1 MNTFREYGKTGLFR
15 FDTGWIY
22 EEFLRELQGRKGIE
36 VYKEM
41 SENDDIIGAI
51 LFATEMLMR
60 QSKWSIQEAGTE
72 QVDLDAAEF
81 VRTCMDDMEETWSDF
96 ISEVL
101 SFLTYGW
108 SYHEIVYKRRMGRSK
123 NPETNSKYTD
133 GLIGWRKLPIR
144 SQDTLWE
151 WKYDEKDNLIGLVQ
165 CAPPLY
171 EQVFIPIE
179 KALHFKTKSRKGNP
193 EGRSVLRNCYRNW
206 YFKRRI
212 QEIEGI
218 GIERDLAGF
227 PTLTAPEGMNIWDTD
242 DPDMNIQEIEGI
254 GIERDLAGLP
264 VLEAPEG
271 VDIWSDEYAAE
282 LAKAERIVR
291 SVRRDEREG
300 IVLGNG
306 WKFSLTSTGGRRQFD
321 TNQII
326 ERYDTRMA
334 MTVLADFVL
343 LGHQAVGSFALSS
356 DKTELFGVALG
367 AFLDLICEVFNN
379 QAIPRL
385 IDINGEHFA
394 GITDYPILTHGD
406 IETQDLSQLGEFV
419 SKMVG
424 IGAITPDE
432 SMEDYLRLAADLPE
446 RDPETA
452 YMGNQKPPEQPQDG
466 GAGDGKEQQGN
477 EPEAPPVDP
486 QEGADGEE
494 KPPDGEDEE

>member
-72 QVDLDAAEF
+72 QADLDAAEF
-81 VRTCMDDMEETWSDF
+81 VRSCMDDMEETWSDF

-165 CAPPLY
+165 CAPPRY

-218 GIERDLAGF
+218 GIERDLAG
-227 PTLTAPEGMNIWDTD
+227 
-242 DPDMNIQEIEGI
+242 
-254 GIERDLAGLP
+254 LP

-271 VDIWSDEYAAE
+271 VDIWSDEYKEE

-306 WKFSLTSTGGRRQFD
+306 WKFTLTSTGGRRQFD

-466 GAGDGKEQQGN
+466 GAWDGKEQQGN
-477 EPEAPPVDP
+477 EPESPPVAP

>member
-72 QVDLDAAEF
+72 QADLDAAEF

-206 YFKRRI
+206 YFKRR
-212 QEIEGI
+212 
-218 GIERDLAGF
+218 
-227 PTLTAPEGMNIWDTD
+227 
-242 DPDMNIQEIEGI
+242 IQEIEGI

-406 IETQDLSQLGEFV
+406 IETQDLGQLGEFV

-452 YMGNQKPPEQPQDG
+452 YMGNQKPPEQAEVIAVGPG

>member
-1 MNTFREYGKTGLFR
+1 MDRFREYGKTGLFR
-15 FDTGWIY
+15 FNTGWIY

-41 SENDDIIGAI
+41 SENDDVIGAI

-60 QSKWSIQEAGTE
+60 QSEWSIQEAGTE
-72 QVDLDAAEF
+72 QVDMDAAEF
-81 VRTCMDDMEETWSDF
+81 VRSCMDDMEETWSDF

-108 SYHEIVYKRRMGRSK
+108 SYHEIVYKRRMCNTR
-123 NPETNSKYTD
+123 NPETRSKYTD

-165 CAPPLY
+165 CAPPMY

-193 EGRSVLRNCYRNW
+193 EGRSILRNSYRNW
-206 YFKRRI
+206 YFKRR
-212 QEIEGI
+212 
-218 GIERDLAGF
+218 
-227 PTLTAPEGMNIWDTD
+227 
-242 DPDMNIQEIEGI
+242 IQEIEGI

-271 VDIWSDEYAAE
+271 VDIWSDEYREE
-282 LAKAERIVR
+282 LAKAEKIVR

-306 WKFSLTSTGGRRQFD
+306 WKFTLTSTGGRRQFD

-343 LGHQAVGSFALSS
+343 LGHQKVGSFALSS
-356 DKTELFGVALG
+356 DKTELFSVAMG

-385 IDINGEHFA
+385 IDINGDHFK
-394 GITDYPILTHGD
+394 GITDYPQLVHGD
-406 IETQDLSQLGEFV
+406 IETQDLGQLGEFV
-419 SKMVG
+419 AKMVG

-432 SMEDYLRLAADLPE
+432 EMEDYLRMTANLPE
-446 RDPETA
+446 RDFDTD
-452 YMGNQKPPEQPQDG
+452 YGTTRKPPEPPQGEENTEGGEQEGKVPKQPRTA
-466 GAGDGKEQQGN
+466 AGEGEDGKDG
-477 EPEAPPVDP
+477 
-486 QEGADGEE
+486 DGEE
-494 KPPDGEDEE
+494 PDPEE

>member
-1 MNTFREYGKTGLFR
+1 MGKFKEYGQTGLFR
-15 FDTGWIY
+15 FNTGWIY
-22 EEFLRELQGRKGIE
+22 EEFLSELQGRRGIE

-41 SENDDIIGAI
+41 AENDDVIGAI

-60 QSKWSIQEAGTE
+60 QCKWSIQNAGNTQE
-72 QVDLDAAEF
+72 DLAAAEF
-81 VRTCMDDMEETWSDF
+81 VRSCMNDMEETWSDF

-108 SYHEIVYKRRMGRSK
+108 SYHEIVYKRRMGNTQ
-123 NPETNSKYTD
+123 NPETRSKYSD

-151 WKYDEKDNLIGLVQ
+151 WKYDERDNLIGLVQ
-165 CAPPLY
+165 CAPPQY
-171 EQVFIPIE
+171 EQVFIPLE

-193 EGRSVLRNCYRNW
+193 EGRSILRNSYRNW

-218 GIERDLAGF
+218 GIERDLAG
-227 PTLTAPEGMNIWDTD
+227 
-242 DPDMNIQEIEGI
+242 
-254 GIERDLAGLP
+254 LP
-264 VLEAPEG
+264 VLVAPEG
-271 VDIWSDEYAAE
+271 VDIWSDEYREE
-282 LAKAERIVR
+282 LAKAENIVR

-300 IVLGNG
+300 IVLSNG
-306 WKFSLTSTGGRRQFD
+306 WQFTLTSTGGRRQFD

-356 DKTELFGVALG
+356 DKTELFSVALG
-367 AFLDLICEVFNN
+367 AFLDLICETFNN

-385 IDINGEHFA
+385 ININGKCFA
-394 GITDYPILTHGD
+394 GITDYPILVHGD
-406 IETQDLSQLGEFV
+406 IETQDLAQLGEFV

-432 SMEDYLRLAADLPE
+432 NMEDYLRLAANLPE
-446 RDPETA
+446 RDTSTA
-452 YMGNQKPPEQPQDG
+452 YMGSQKPDES
-466 GAGDGKEQQGN
+466 E
-477 EPEAPPVDP
+477 V
-486 QEGADGEE
+486 GEE
-494 KPPDGEDEE
+494 

>member
-72 QVDLDAAEF
+72 QADLDAAEF

-218 GIERDLAGF
+218 GIERDLAG
-227 PTLTAPEGMNIWDTD
+227 
-242 DPDMNIQEIEGI
+242 
-254 GIERDLAGLP
+254 LP

-306 WKFSLTSTGGRRQFD
+306 WKFTLTSTGGRRQFD

-343 LGHQAVGSFALSS
+343 LGHQKVGSFALSS
-356 DKTELFGVALG
+356 DKTELFSVAMG

-385 IDINGEHFA
+385 IDINGDHFK
-394 GITDYPILTHGD
+394 GITDYPQLVHGD
-406 IETQDLSQLGEFV
+406 IETQDLGQLGEFV
-419 SKMVG
+419 AKMVG

-432 SMEDYLRLAADLPE
+432 EMEDYLRMTANLPE
-446 RDPETA
+446 RDFDTD
-452 YMGNQKPPEQPQDG
+452 YGTTRKPPEPPQGEENTEGGEQEGKVPKQPRTA
-466 GAGDGKEQQGN
+466 AGEGEDGKDG
-477 EPEAPPVDP
+477 
-486 QEGADGEE
+486 DGEE
-494 KPPDGEDEE
+494 PDPEE

>member
-1 MNTFREYGKTGLFR
+1 MNKFQEYGKTGLYR
-15 FDTGWIY
+15 YNTGWIY
-22 EEFLRELQGRKGIE
+22 EEFLPELRGRKGIE
-36 VYKEM
+36 AYKEM
-41 SENDDIIGAI
+41 SENDDVIGAI

-60 QSKWSIQEAGTE
+60 QAEWSIQEAGPS

-81 VRTCMDDMEETWSDF
+81 VQSCMDDMEETWSDF

-108 SYHEIVYKRRMGRSK
+108 SYHEIVYKRRMGNTN
-123 NPETNSKYTD
+123 NPETKSKYSD

-151 WKYDEKDNLIGLVQ
+151 WKYDEKDNLIGMIQ
-165 CAPPLY
+165 CAPPTY
-171 EQVFIPIE
+171 DQVFIPIE
-179 KALHFKTKSRKGNP
+179 KALHFRTKSRKGNP
-193 EGRSVLRNCYRNW
+193 EGRSILRNSYRNW
-206 YFKRRI
+206 YFKRR
-212 QEIEGI
+212 
-218 GIERDLAGF
+218 
-227 PTLTAPEGMNIWDTD
+227 
-242 DPDMNIQEIEGI
+242 IQEIEGI

-271 VDIWSDEYAAE
+271 VDIWSDEYADE
-282 LAKAERIVR
+282 LRKAESIVR

-306 WKFSLTSTGGRRQFD
+306 WKFTLTSTGGRRQFD

-343 LGHQAVGSFALSS
+343 LGHQTVGSFALSS
-356 DKTELFGVALG
+356 NKTELFGVAMG

-385 IDINGEHFA
+385 IDINGDRFK
-394 GITDYPILTHGD
+394 GITDYPSLVHGD
-406 IETQDLSQLGEFV
+406 IETQDLTQLGEFV
-419 SKMVG
+419 AKMVG

-432 SMEDYLRLAADLPE
+432 SMEDFLRMAADLPE
-446 RDPETA
+446 RDFDA
-452 YMGNQKPPEQPQDG
+452 DYGNTRRKPPESPQD
-466 GAGDGKEQQGN
+466 
-477 EPEAPPVDP
+477 
-486 QEGADGEE
+486 EE
-494 KPPDGEDEE
+494 EEEDEEESGKEPKQPQTAAGKPTEGNPKAGADDGTEE

>member
-72 QVDLDAAEF
+72 QADLDAAEF

-218 GIERDLAGF
+218 GIERDLAG
-227 PTLTAPEGMNIWDTD
+227 
-242 DPDMNIQEIEGI
+242 
-254 GIERDLAGLP
+254 LP

-306 WKFSLTSTGGRRQFD
+306 WKFTLTSTGGRRQFD

-452 YMGNQKPPEQPQDG
+452 YMGSQKPPEQPQDG

>member
-1 MNTFREYGKTGLFR
+1 MDKFREYGKTGLFR
-15 FDTGWIY
+15 FNTGWIY

-72 QVDLDAAEF
+72 QADLDAAEF

-218 GIERDLAGF
+218 GIERDLAG
-227 PTLTAPEGMNIWDTD
+227 
-242 DPDMNIQEIEGI
+242 
-254 GIERDLAGLP
+254 LP

-379 QAIPRL
+379 QAIPWL

-406 IETQDLSQLGEFV
+406 IETQDLGQLGEFV

>member
-72 QVDLDAAEF
+72 QADLDAAEF

-218 GIERDLAGF
+218 GIERDLAG
-227 PTLTAPEGMNIWDTD
+227 
-242 DPDMNIQEIEGI
+242 
-254 GIERDLAGLP
+254 LP
-264 VLEAPEG
+264 VLEAPED

-406 IETQDLSQLGEFV
+406 IETQDLGQLGEFV

>member
-60 QSKWSIQEAGTE
+60 QSDWSIQEAGTE

-206 YFKRRI
+206 YFKRR
-212 QEIEGI
+212 
-218 GIERDLAGF
+218 
-227 PTLTAPEGMNIWDTD
+227 
-242 DPDMNIQEIEGI
+242 IQEIEGI

>member
-1 MNTFREYGKTGLFR
+1 MDKFREYGKTGLFR
-15 FDTGWIY
+15 FNTGWIY
-22 EEFLRELQGRKGIE
+22 EEFLKELQGRKGVE

-41 SENDDIIGAI
+41 AENDDVIGAI

-60 QSKWSIQEAGTE
+60 QSDWSIQEAGTT
-72 QVDLDAAEF
+72 QQDLDAAEF

-101 SFLTYGW
+101 SFLPYGW
-108 SYHEIVYKRRMGRSK
+108 SYHEIVYKRRMGNTR
-123 NPETNSKYTD
+123 NPETRSKYDD

-151 WKYDEKDNLIGLVQ
+151 WKYDERDNLIGLIQ
-165 CAPPLY
+165 CAPPMY
-171 EQVFIPIE
+171 EQVFIPLE

-193 EGRSVLRNCYRNW
+193 EGRSILRNSYRDW
-206 YFKRRI
+206 YFKRR
-212 QEIEGI
+212 
-218 GIERDLAGF
+218 
-227 PTLTAPEGMNIWDTD
+227 
-242 DPDMNIQEIEGI
+242 IQEIEGI

-271 VDIWSDEYAAE
+271 VDIWSDEYSAE
-282 LAKAERIVR
+282 LAKAESIVR

-306 WKFSLTSTGGRRQFD
+306 WKFTLTSTGGRRQFD

-343 LGHQAVGSFALSS
+343 LGHQNVGSFALSS

-367 AFLDLICEVFNN
+367 AFLDLICEVFNK

-394 GITDYPILTHGD
+394 GITDYPTLIHGD
-406 IETQDLSQLGEFV
+406 IETQDLSQLGQFV
-419 SKMVG
+419 SQMVG
-424 IGAITPDE
+424 IGAITPDG
-432 SMEDYLRLAADLPE
+432 SMEAYLRMAASLPE
-446 RDPETA
+446 TDPETTYA
-452 YMGNQKPPEQPQDG
+452 ATEKPTEPQDG
-466 GAGDGKEQQGN
+466 QEGEGQGKDPKKPEPAAGDGEKDGDGGL
-477 EPEAPPVDP
+477 EPE
-486 QEGADGEE
+486 GGE
-494 KPPDGEDEE
+494 

>member
-1 MNTFREYGKTGLFR
+1 MNTFKEYGRTGLFR
-15 FDTGWIY
+15 FNTGWIY
-22 EEFLRELQGRKGIE
+22 EEFLNELRGRKGIE

-41 SENDDIIGAI
+41 SENDDVIGAI

-60 QSKWSIQEAGTE
+60 QSEWSIQEASPS
-72 QVDLDAAEF
+72 QIDLDAAEF
-81 VRTCMDDMEETWSDF
+81 VRSCMDDMEETWSDF

-108 SYHEIVYKRRMGRSK
+108 SYHEIVYKRRMGNTK
-123 NPETNSKYTD
+123 NPETKSKYTD

-151 WKYDEKDNLIGLVQ
+151 WKYDDKDNLIGMVQ
-165 CAPPLY
+165 SAPPTY
-171 EQVFIPIE
+171 EQIFIPIE

-193 EGRSVLRNCYRNW
+193 EGRSILRNSYRNW
-206 YFKRRI
+206 YFKRR
-212 QEIEGI
+212 
-218 GIERDLAGF
+218 
-227 PTLTAPEGMNIWDTD
+227 
-242 DPDMNIQEIEGI
+242 IQEIEGI

-271 VDIWSDEYAAE
+271 VDIWSDEYKDE
-282 LAKAERIVR
+282 LAKAESIVR

-306 WKFSLTSTGGRRQFD
+306 WKFTLTSTGGRRQFD

-343 LGHQAVGSFALSS
+343 LGHQNVGSFALSS
-356 DKTELFGVALG
+356 DKTELFGVAMG
-367 AFLDLICEVFNN
+367 AFLDLICEAFNN

-385 IDINGEHFA
+385 IDINGDHFK
-394 GITDYPILTHGD
+394 GITDYPQLVHGD
-406 IETQDLSQLGEFV
+406 IEQQDLGQLGDFV

-432 SMEDYLRLAADLPE
+432 PMEDYLRMAADLPE
-446 RDPETA
+446 RDFTSD
-452 YMGNQKPPEQPQDG
+452 YGTTRKPPEATEEDE
-466 GAGDGKEQQGN
+466 KTESEEQQGKQPKTPRTAAGDSDKGKGDEPK
-477 EPEAPPVDP
+477 EPE
-486 QEGADGEE
+486 E
-494 KPPDGEDEE
+494 

>member
-1 MNTFREYGKTGLFR
+1 MNTFKEYGRTGLYR
-15 FDTGWIY
+15 FNTGWIY
-22 EEFLRELQGRKGIE
+22 EEFLNELRGRKGIE

-41 SENDDIIGAI
+41 SENDDVIGAI

-60 QSKWSIQEAGTE
+60 QSEWSVQEASPS
-72 QVDLDAAEF
+72 QIDLDAAEF
-81 VRTCMDDMEETWSDF
+81 VRSCMDDMEETWSDF

-108 SYHEIVYKRRMGRSK
+108 SYHEIVYKRRMGNTK
-123 NPETNSKYTD
+123 NPETKSKYTD

-151 WKYDEKDNLIGLVQ
+151 WKYDDRDNLIGLVQ
-165 CAPPLY
+165 SAPPTY
-171 EQVFIPIE
+171 EQIFIPIE

-193 EGRSVLRNCYRNW
+193 EGRSILRNSYRNW
-206 YFKRRI
+206 YFKRR
-212 QEIEGI
+212 
-218 GIERDLAGF
+218 
-227 PTLTAPEGMNIWDTD
+227 
-242 DPDMNIQEIEGI
+242 IQEIEGI

-271 VDIWSDEYAAE
+271 VDIWSDEYKEE
-282 LAKAERIVR
+282 LAKAESIVR

-306 WKFSLTSTGGRRQFD
+306 WKFTLTSTGGRRQFD

-343 LGHQAVGSFALSS
+343 LGHQNVGSFALSS
-356 DKTELFGVALG
+356 DKTELFGVAMG
-367 AFLDLICEVFNN
+367 AFLDLICEAFNN

-385 IDINGEHFA
+385 IDINGDHFK
-394 GITDYPILTHGD
+394 GITDYPTLVHGD
-406 IETQDLSQLGEFV
+406 IEQQDLGQLGDFV

-432 SMEDYLRLAADLPE
+432 PMEDYLRMAADLPE
-446 RDPETA
+446 RDFTSDYGAPRKPQEAPEEDETTESEEQQGKKPKTPQTA
-452 YMGNQKPPEQPQDG
+452 
-466 GAGDGKEQQGN
+466 AGDGKKGKGD
-477 EPEAPPVDP
+477 EPEEP
-486 QEGADGEE
+486 EE
-494 KPPDGEDEE
+494 

>member
-1 MNTFREYGKTGLFR
+1 MDRFREYGKTGLFR
-15 FDTGWIY
+15 FNTGWIY

-41 SENDDIIGAI
+41 SENDDVIGAI

-60 QSKWSIQEAGTE
+60 QSEWSIQEAGTE
-72 QVDLDAAEF
+72 QVDMDAAEF
-81 VRTCMDDMEETWSDF
+81 VRSCMDDMEETWSDF

-108 SYHEIVYKRRMGRSK
+108 SYHEIVYKRRMGNTR
-123 NPETNSKYTD
+123 NPETRSKYTD

-151 WKYDEKDNLIGLVQ
+151 SKYDEKDNLIGLVQ
-165 CAPPLY
+165 CAPPMY

-193 EGRSVLRNCYRNW
+193 EGRSILRNSYRNW
-206 YFKRRI
+206 YFKRR
-212 QEIEGI
+212 
-218 GIERDLAGF
+218 
-227 PTLTAPEGMNIWDTD
+227 
-242 DPDMNIQEIEGI
+242 IQEIEGI

-271 VDIWSDEYAAE
+271 VDIWSDEYREE
-282 LAKAERIVR
+282 LAKAEKIVR

-306 WKFSLTSTGGRRQFD
+306 WKFTLTSTGGRRQFD

-343 LGHQAVGSFALSS
+343 LGHQKVGSFALSS
-356 DKTELFGVALG
+356 DKTELFSVAMG

-385 IDINGEHFA
+385 IDINGDHFK
-394 GITDYPILTHGD
+394 GITDYPQLVHGD
-406 IETQDLSQLGEFV
+406 IETQDLGQLGEFV
-419 SKMVG
+419 AKMVG

-432 SMEDYLRLAADLPE
+432 EMEDYLRMTANLPE
-446 RDPETA
+446 RDFDTD
-452 YMGNQKPPEQPQDG
+452 YGTTRKPPEPPQGEENTEGGEQEGKVPKQPRTA
-466 GAGDGKEQQGN
+466 AGEGEDGKDG
-477 EPEAPPVDP
+477 
-486 QEGADGEE
+486 DGEE
-494 KPPDGEDEE
+494 PDPEE

>member
-72 QVDLDAAEF
+72 QADLDAAEF

-171 EQVFIPIE
+171 EQVFIPIA

-206 YFKRRI
+206 YFKRR
-212 QEIEGI
+212 
-218 GIERDLAGF
+218 
-227 PTLTAPEGMNIWDTD
+227 
-242 DPDMNIQEIEGI
+242 IQEIEGI

-406 IETQDLSQLGEFV
+406 IETQDLGQLGEFV

>member
-1 MNTFREYGKTGLFR
+1 MNQFGEYGKTGLYR
-15 FDTGWIY
+15 FNTGWIY

-60 QSKWSIQEAGTE
+60 QAEWSVKEASSSD
-72 QVDLDAAEF
+72 VDVEAAEF
-81 VRTCMDDMEETWSDF
+81 VTSCMYDMEETWSDF

-108 SYHEIVYKRRMGRSK
+108 SYHEIVYKRRMGNTR
-123 NPETNSKYTD
+123 NPETKSKYTD

-151 WKYDEKDNLIGLVQ
+151 WKYDDKDNLIGLIQ
-165 CAPPLY
+165 CAPPNY

-193 EGRSVLRNCYRNW
+193 EGRSILRNSYRNW
-206 YFKRRI
+206 YFKRR
-212 QEIEGI
+212 
-218 GIERDLAGF
+218 
-227 PTLTAPEGMNIWDTD
+227 
-242 DPDMNIQEIEGI
+242 IQEIEGI

-271 VDIWSDEYAAE
+271 VDIWSDDYKEE
-282 LAKAERIVR
+282 LAKAEKIVR

-306 WKFSLTSTGGRRQFD
+306 WKFTLTSTGGRRQFD
-321 TNQII
+321 TSQII

-343 LGHQAVGSFALSS
+343 LGHQKVGSFALSS

-385 IDINGEHFA
+385 IDINGDHFK
-394 GITDYPILTHGD
+394 GITDYPELIHGD
-406 IETQDLSQLGEFV
+406 IETQDLSKLGEFV

-432 SMEDYLRLAADLPE
+432 GMEDYLRMAADLPE
-446 RDPETA
+446 RDFDTA
-452 YMGNQKPPEQPQDG
+452 YMTH
-466 GAGDGKEQQGN
+466 
-477 EPEAPPVDP
+477 
-486 QEGADGEE
+486 E
-494 KPPDGEDEE
+494 KPSELPQNDGTTLDESETKGPPTAAEHQNKGEKEEPDSTKKARNYYSAEYTSMRYRNSQGGQE

>member
-1 MNTFREYGKTGLFR
+1 MNTFREYGKTGLYR
-15 FDTGWIY
+15 FNTGWIY
-22 EEFLRELQGRKGIE
+22 EEFLTELRGRKGIE

-41 SENDDIIGAI
+41 SENDDVIGAI

-60 QSKWSIQEAGTE
+60 QSEWSIQEAGAT
-72 QVDLDAAEF
+72 QIDMDAAEF
-81 VRTCMDDMEETWSDF
+81 VRSCMDDMEETWSDF

-101 SFLTYGW
+101 TFLTYGW
-108 SYHEIVYKRRMGRSK
+108 SYHEIVYKRRMGRTK
-123 NPETNSKYTD
+123 NPETKSKYTD

-165 CAPPLY
+165 CAPPNY

-193 EGRSVLRNCYRNW
+193 EGRSILRNSYRDW
-206 YFKRRI
+206 YFKRR
-212 QEIEGI
+212 
-218 GIERDLAGF
+218 
-227 PTLTAPEGMNIWDTD
+227 
-242 DPDMNIQEIEGI
+242 IQEIEGI

-271 VDIWSDEYAAE
+271 VDIWSDEYKDE
-282 LAKAERIVR
+282 LAKAESIVR

-306 WKFSLTSTGGRRQFD
+306 WKFTLTSTGGRRQFD

-343 LGHQAVGSFALSS
+343 LGHQKVGSFALSS
-356 DKTELFGVALG
+356 DKTEMFSVAMG

-394 GITDYPILTHGD
+394 GITDYPTLVHGD
-406 IETQDLSQLGEFV
+406 IETQDLGQLGDFV

-432 SMEDYLRLAADLPE
+432 GMEDYLRMAATLPE
-446 RDPETA
+446 RDFETDYGASRKTPPAPTEDEETEEEKPKTESKQPNQPETA
-452 YMGNQKPPEQPQDG
+452 
-466 GAGDGKEQQGN
+466 AGDEPAPEDN
-477 EPEAPPVDP
+477 E
-486 QEGADGEE
+486 
-494 KPPDGEDEE
+494 

>member
-1 MNTFREYGKTGLFR
+1 M
-15 FDTGWIY
+15 
-22 EEFLRELQGRKGIE
+22 E

-60 QSKWSIQEAGTE
+60 QSDWSIQEAGTT
-72 QVDLDAAEF
+72 QRDLNAAEF
-81 VRTCMDDMEETWSDF
+81 VRTCMDDMEETWSEF
-96 ISEVL
+96 IAEVL
-101 SFLTYGW
+101 SFLPYGW

-206 YFKRRI
+206 YFKRR
-212 QEIEGI
+212 
-218 GIERDLAGF
+218 
-227 PTLTAPEGMNIWDTD
+227 
-242 DPDMNIQEIEGI
+242 IQEIEGI

-406 IETQDLSQLGEFV
+406 IETQDLGQLGEFV

>member
-72 QVDLDAAEF
+72 QADLDAAEF

-101 SFLTYGW
+101 SFMTYGW
-108 SYHEIVYKRRMGRSK
+108 SYHEIVYKWRMGRSK

-206 YFKRRI
+206 YFKRR
-212 QEIEGI
+212 
-218 GIERDLAGF
+218 
-227 PTLTAPEGMNIWDTD
+227 
-242 DPDMNIQEIEGI
+242 IQEIEGI

-406 IETQDLSQLGEFV
+406 IETQDLGQLGEFV

>member
-72 QVDLDAAEF
+72 QADLDAAEF

-218 GIERDLAGF
+218 GIERDLAG
-227 PTLTAPEGMNIWDTD
+227 
-242 DPDMNIQEIEGI
+242 
-254 GIERDLAGLP
+254 LP

-356 DKTELFGVALG
+356 EDGTVRRCAGSVPRP
-367 AFLDLICEVFNN
+367 DLRGF
-379 QAIPRL
+379 Q
-385 IDINGEHFA
+385 
-394 GITDYPILTHGD
+394 
-406 IETQDLSQLGEFV
+406 QS
-419 SKMVG
+419 
-424 IGAITPDE
+424 
-432 SMEDYLRLAADLPE
+432 
-446 RDPETA
+446 
-452 YMGNQKPPEQPQDG
+452 GN
-466 GAGDGKEQQGN
+466 
-477 EPEAPPVDP
+477 PPVDRH
-486 QEGADGEE
+486 QRGAFRRDHRLPDSDARGHRDARPGTAWGIRVQDGRHRRDHPGR
-494 KPPDGEDEE
+494 KHGGLSAACRRPPGARPGDSVHGQPEAARTAAGRRRRGRQGTTRERAGSPACRPAGGRRRRRKAA

>member
-1 MNTFREYGKTGLFR
+1 MDKFREYGKTGLFR
-15 FDTGWIY
+15 FNTGWIY

-60 QSKWSIQEAGTE
+60 QCKWNIQEAGAG
-72 QVDLDAAEF
+72 QADLDAAEF
-81 VRTCMDDMEETWSDF
+81 VRSCMDDMEEAWSDF

-108 SYHEIVYKRRMGRSK
+108 SYHEIVYKRRMGRTR
-123 NPETNSKYTD
+123 NPQTNSKYAD

-151 WKYDEKDNLIGLVQ
+151 WRYDEKDNLLGLVQ
-165 CAPPLY
+165 CAPPNY
-171 EQVFIPIE
+171 EQMFIPLE
-179 KALHFKTKSRKGNP
+179 KALHFKTKSRKSNP
-193 EGRSVLRNCYRNW
+193 EGRSILRNCYRSW

-212 QEIEGI
+212 QE
-218 GIERDLAGF
+218 L
-227 PTLTAPEGMNIWDTD
+227 
-242 DPDMNIQEIEGI
+242 EGI

-271 VDIWSDEYAAE
+271 VDIWSEERREDREA
-282 LAKAERIVR
+282 AERIVR

-300 IVLGNG
+300 VVLGGG
-306 WKFSLTSTGGRRQFD
+306 WKFSLLSAGGRRQFD
-321 TNQII
+321 TNQVI

-356 DKTELFGVALG
+356 DKTELFSVALG
-367 AFLDLICEVFNN
+367 AFLDLICEVFSN

-394 GITDYPILTHGD
+394 GITDYPKLIHGD
-406 IETQDLSQLGEFV
+406 IETQDLAKLGEYV
-419 SKMVG
+419 SQMVG

-446 RDPETA
+446 REPETA
-452 YMGNQKPPEQPQDG
+452 YMGGRKPPERSGGSGTEQPGKGQEAPSGDPEDGAQEEDG
-466 GAGDGKEQQGN
+466 G
-477 EPEAPPVDP
+477 
-486 QEGADGEE
+486 
-494 KPPDGEDEE
+494 

>member
-133 GLIGWRKLPIR
+133 GLIGWHKLPIR

-218 GIERDLAGF
+218 GIERDLAG
-227 PTLTAPEGMNIWDTD
+227 
-242 DPDMNIQEIEGI
+242 
-254 GIERDLAGLP
+254 LP

-321 TNQII
+321 TNQIR

>member
-1 MNTFREYGKTGLFR
+1 MNKYREYGKTGLFR
-15 FDTGWIY
+15 FNTGWIY
-22 EEFLRELQGRKGIE
+22 EEFLPELQGRKGIE
-36 VYKEM
+36 AYKEM
-41 SENDDIIGAI
+41 AENDDIIGAI

-60 QSKWSIQEAGTE
+60 QCKWSIQEAGTE
-72 QVDLDAAEF
+72 QADLDAAEF

-218 GIERDLAGF
+218 GIERDLAG
-227 PTLTAPEGMNIWDTD
+227 
-242 DPDMNIQEIEGI
+242 
-254 GIERDLAGLP
+254 LP

-271 VDIWSDEYAAE
+271 VDIWSDECAEE

-306 WKFSLTSTGGRRQFD
+306 WKFTLTSTGGRRQFD

-394 GITDYPILTHGD
+394 GITDYPMLTHGD